1 MADSTCHFK
10 REENPKP
17 ILPKCKYNLNCTDYT
32 HTHRFGFYHDTFDSN
47 HRERMKFLLTA
58 SKYSLSKKQDAKK
71 NKEPAF
77 SGRYLWEQFSVDL
90 NGKTYHDFLIYTYM
104 YIMHLEKP
112 DYADLMSIKQAFTTL
127 EENGITGIYYLN
139 VAFMMWIFKF
149 TTLQKLQEFL
159 DKKIEKRVIFAKYD
173 IHFNRLLEL
182 IRSVPQKQLNP
193 EIVEILGALES
204 SIETKLKVI
213 YSEFMLG
220 EKYKTSEEQDDVLA
234 VEKQIIEFQQSVFPD
249 RDSYTISNSSLGFI
263 IQKMIPESEQ
273 MITGQLF

>member
-10 REENPKP
+10 REKNPKP
-17 ILPKCKYNLNCTDYT
+17 ILPPCRFNLNCTDYASE
-32 HTHRFGFYHDTFDSN
+32 HRFGFYHDTFDSN

-58 SKYSLSKKQDAKK
+58 SKYSLSKKKI
-71 NKEPAF
+71 EPSF
-77 SGRYLWEQFSVDL
+77 SGKYLWEQFSVDL
-90 NGKTYHDFLIYTYM
+90 NDKTYHDFLIYTYM
-104 YIMHLEKP
+104 YIMHLEKL

-193 EIVEILGALES
+193 EILEILGALES
-204 SIETKLKVI
+204 SIETQLKVI

-220 EKYKTSEEQDDVLA
+220 EKYKTSGEQDDVLA

>member
-17 ILPKCKYNLNCTDYT
+17 ILPKCRYNLNCTDYT
-32 HTHRFGFYHDTFDSN
+32 YTHRFGFYHDTFDSN

-58 SKYSLSKKQDAKK
+58 SKYSLSKKRQD
-71 NKEPAF
+71 PTF
-77 SGRYLWEQFSVDL
+77 SGRYLWDQFSVDL
-90 NGKTYHDFLIYTYM
+90 NDETYHDFLIYTYM

-127 EENGITGIYYLN
+127 EESNRTGIYYLN

-159 DKKIEKRVIFAKYD
+159 DKKIGARVIAAKYD
-173 IHFNRLLEL
+173 IHFNRLVQL

-193 EIVEILGALES
+193 EIVKLLASLES
-204 SIETKLKVI
+204 SIEIQLKII
-213 YSEFMLG
+213 YSEFMLSNT
-220 EKYKTSEEQDDVLA
+220 YKTSGEQTGVLA
-234 VEKQIIEFQQSVFPD
+234 VEKQIIEFQQSIFPD
-249 RDSYTISNSSLGFI
+249 RESHTISNSQLGFI

>member
-17 ILPKCKYNLNCTDYT
+17 ILPKCRYNLNCTDYT

-58 SKYSLSKKQDAKK
+58 SKYSLSKKRQD
-71 NKEPAF
+71 PSF
-77 SGRYLWEQFSVDL
+77 SGRYIWEQFSVDL
-90 NGKTYHDFLIYTYM
+90 KDETYHDFLIYTYM

-139 VAFMMWIFKF
+139 VAFMMWVFKF

-159 DKKIEKRVIFAKYD
+159 DTKIGVIGAKYD

-182 IRSVPQKQLNP
+182 IHSVPQKQLNP
-193 EIVEILGALES
+193 EIVKLLDGLD
-204 SIETKLKVI
+204 ETRLKII
-213 YSEFMLG
+213 YSEIILSN
-220 EKYKTSEEQDDVLA
+220 KYKTSGEQTDVLA
-234 VEKQIIEFQQSVFPD
+234 VEKQIIEFQQSMFPD
-249 RDSYTISNSSLGFI
+249 RDSYTISNSQLGFI
-263 IQKMIPESEQ
+263 IQKMIPPSEQ

>member
-17 ILPKCKYNLNCTDYT
+17 ILPKCRYNLNCTDYT

-47 HRERMKFLLTA
+47 HRERMKFLLTS
-58 SKYSLSKKQDAKK
+58 SKYSLSKKKI
-71 NKEPAF
+71 EPAF
-77 SGRYLWEQFSVDL
+77 SGKYLWEQFSVDL
-90 NGKTYHDFLIYTYM
+90 NDEKYHDFLIYTYM
-104 YIMHLEKP
+104 YIMHLKKL

-159 DKKIEKRVIFAKYD
+159 DKKIESRVISAKYD

-182 IRSVPQKQLNP
+182 IHSVPPKQLTP
-193 EIVEILGALES
+193 EIVKLLGALDS
-204 SIETKLKVI
+204 TQLKII
-213 YSEFMLG
+213 YSEFILG
-220 EKYKTSEEQDDVLA
+220 DTYKTSGEQTDVLA
-234 VEKQIIEFQQSVFPD
+234 VEKQIIEFQQYLFPD
-249 RDSYTISNSSLGFI
+249 RESHTISNSSLGFI

>member
-10 REENPKP
+10 REKNPKP
-17 ILPKCKYNLNCTDYT
+17 ILPPCRYNLNCTKYT
-32 HTHRFGFYHDTFDSN
+32 REHRFGFYHDTFDSH

-71 NKEPAF
+71 NEEPAF

-90 NGKTYHDFLIYTYM
+90 NDEQYHDFLIYTYM

-139 VAFMMWIFKF
+139 VAFMMWVFKF

-159 DKKIEKRVIFAKYD
+159 DTKIGVIAAKYD
-173 IHFNRLLEL
+173 IHFNRLVLL
-182 IRSVPQKQLNP
+182 IRSVSQKQLNS
-193 EIVEILGALES
+193 EIIKLLASLES
-204 SIETKLKVI
+204 SIETQLKII
-213 YSEFMLG
+213 YSEFMLSNT
-220 EKYKTSEEQDDVLA
+220 YKTSGEQTGVLA
-234 VEKQIIEFQQSVFPD
+234 VEKQIIEFQQSMFPD
-249 RDSYTISNSSLGFI
+249 RDSYTISNSQLGFI
-263 IQKMIPESEQ
+263 IQKMIPQSEQ